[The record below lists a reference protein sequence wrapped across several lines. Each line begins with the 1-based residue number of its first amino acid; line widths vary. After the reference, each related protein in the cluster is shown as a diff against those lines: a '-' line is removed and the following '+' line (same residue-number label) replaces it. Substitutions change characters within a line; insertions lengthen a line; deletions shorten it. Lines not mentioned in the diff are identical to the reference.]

1 MGILASG
8 PGCIMLACMFAYV
21 DPSVKRD
28 LLAQGELIYLDEWG
42 RCCTTGCDDVEP
54 YISMVGPVPLPIGL
68 HEGGAVF
75 SWYAWVKHSD
85 LHRIEQVVAQVREQG
100 PKMLYALLSEQ
111 MAVNSALIYGDFA
124 GASEPLV
131 RVHSNCMTG
140 DVFGSQRCD
149 CGPQLQGAF
158 ERIREE
164 KVGALIYMAGHEGRG
179 IGLWAKAIT
188 YLLQDAGQDTYE
200 ANEQLG
206 LPVDSRDFHDAGRVI
221 SYFRGNNKRIRLLG
235 NNPMK
240 RVALEEMG
248 LQVVQQI
255 SQVQGL
261 TCYNV
266 RYLASKRDKGH
277 LIPQQALSGIA
288 PAQPHIEQAA
298 ANQSHP
304 SHDAIGQGATGQ
316 FTAVESV
323 MGKPATS

>member
-1 MGILASG
+1 
-8 PGCIMLACMFAYV
+8 MLARMFAYV
-21 DPSVKRD
+21 DPSVKRE
-28 LLAQGELIYLDEWG
+28 LLAQGELIYLDERG
-42 RCCTTGCDDVEP
+42 QCCSIGCDDMDP

-68 HEGGAVF
+68 HDSGAVF

-85 LHRIEQVVAQVREQG
+85 LHRIEQVVSQVREQG

-111 MAVNSALIYGDFA
+111 MAVNSALIFGDFA

-149 CGPQLQGAF
+149 CGPQLQGAL

-188 YLLQDAGQDTYE
+188 YLLQDAGQDTYQ

-221 SYFRGNNKRIRLLG
+221 SYFRGENKRIRLLG

-277 LIPQQALSGIA
+277 LIPQQALSGIV
-288 PAQPHIEQAA
+288 PVKPHIDQLVVNQPH
-298 ANQSHP
+298 P
-304 SHDAIGQGATGQ
+304 SQEVIGQGQTAQIATGQ
-316 FTAVESV
+316 SV
-323 MGKPATS
+323 MDKSPTS